1 MKKINFI
8 WIIALF
14 LLNLPL
20 INAGPVNATD
30 SRYDLTNLTTQDD
43 LYGFVVE
50 VNKLTD
56 SIFMS
61 GILLVSFVPIVVP
74 HDSNQ
79 NHTRGSVNAR
89 ELEPQSSADDDQRYD
104 IMHLDNHRSNPNARW
119 LGDISS
125 RYFSFFLR
133 SSS

>member
-61 GILLVSFVPIVVP
+61 GILLVSFVILFIVFRDKGTDDALLAAGFITTIITVLFTALNLVP
-74 HDSNQ
+74 
-79 NHTRGSVNAR
+79 RRIA
-89 ELEPQSSADDDQRYD
+89 LIIIIPYA
-104 IMHLDNHRSNPNARW
+104 L
-119 LGDISS
+119 
-125 RYFSFFLR
+125 YFVYR
-133 SSS
+133 MVRQQ